1 MNYLLDTCVI
11 SEMTKKDPS
20 RNVTGWI
27 SEIEESHLFLSVFSI
42 GEIHKG
48 IERLS
53 SGRRKEELSNWVT
66 YDLTERFRNR
76 IIDFD
81 LHTAEAWGKIQA
93 QSELKGNALPAI
105 DGLIAATGIS
115 HDLIVVTRNT
125 KDMEI
130 SGVALLNPWEPRQ

>member
-42 GEIHKG
+42 GEIQKG
-48 IERLS
+48 IEKLS
-53 SGRRKEELSNWVT
+53 SGSRKEELSNWVT

-130 SGVALLNPWEPRQ
+130 SGVALLNPWEPQQ